1 MGDAARSGDSQEHT
15 LSVII
20 PVYRGERHLPGLVA
34 ELAPLTETQRTPEGH
49 PYRVTEVIL
58 VNDCGPDGSAG
69 VIRELAE
76 GRPWVRPVW
85 LSRNFGQHP
94 ATIAGIA
101 SSSGDW
107 VVTMDEDGQH
117 DPADVGALLD
127 TALRERSALVYA
139 SPRNETPHTAF
150 RNATSRASKLLI
162 NMLSGGDADATK
174 FHSYRLVLGE
184 VGRSVAAY
192 AGQGVYL
199 DVALSWV
206 ADRVTTC
213 PVTMRSEGD
222 RVSGYSVRTLVSH
235 FWRMV
240 MTSGTRGLRVVSLIG
255 ATFATF
261 GVVLAVVLAVDRL
274 AGGNV
279 PEGWT
284 STVVIV
290 LLCSGLILYALGIVA
305 EYIGVAVNMAMGK
318 PPYLIMSD
326 PQAGPL
332 GRSGRGT

>member
-1 MGDAARSGDSQEHT
+1 MGEATRPADDPEHT

-20 PVYRGERHLPGLVA
+20 PVYRGERHLPGLV
-34 ELAPLTETQRTPEGH
+34 EEIAPLTVPQRTPDGR
-49 PYRVTEVIL
+49 PYRVTELIL
-58 VNDCGPDGSAG
+58 VNDCGPDDSAR
-69 VIRELAE
+69 VLRDLAAAL
-76 GRPWVRPVW
+76 PWVRPVW

-117 DPADVGALLD
+117 DPAEIGALLD

-139 SPRNETPHTAF
+139 APRNETPHTAF
-150 RNATSRASKLLI
+150 RNTTSKVSKQLI
-162 NMLSGGDADATK
+162 NLLSGGNADATK
-174 FHSYRLVLGE
+174 FHSFRLMLGE
-184 VGRSVAAY
+184 IGRSVAAY

-213 PVTMRSEGD
+213 PVSMRSEGE
-222 RVSGYSVRTLVSH
+222 RTSGYSVRTLVSH

-255 ATFATF
+255 AVFATF
-261 GVVLAVVLAVDRL
+261 GLILAVVLAVDRL

>member
-1 MGDAARSGDSQEHT
+1 MGDAARPDPGQEHT
-15 LSVII
+15 ISVVV
-20 PVYRGERHLPGLVA
+20 PVYRGERHLPGLVD
-34 ELAPLTETQRTPEGH
+34 ELAPLTAPQRSPAGH
-49 PYRVTEVIL
+49 PFRVTEVIL
-58 VNDCGPDGSAG
+58 VNDCGPDDSAR
-69 VIRELAE
+69 VLRELAAAL
-76 GRPWVRPVW
+76 PWVRPVW
-85 LSRNFGQHP
+85 LSRNFGQHA
-94 ATIAGIA
+94 ATTAGIA

-117 DPADVGALLD
+117 DPADIGDLLD
-127 TALRERSALVYA
+127 TAMRERSTLVYA
-139 SPRNETPHTAF
+139 SPRNEAPHTAF
-150 RNATSRASKLLI
+150 RNTTSRVAKLLI

-174 FHSYRLVLGE
+174 FHSFRLMLGE
-184 VGRSVAAY
+184 IGRSVAAY

-213 PVTMRSEGD
+213 PVSMRSEGD
-222 RVSGYSVRTLVSH
+222 RVSGYSVRTLISH

-261 GVVLAVVLAVDRL
+261 GVALAVVLAIERL

-290 LLCSGLILYALGIVA
+290 LLCSGIILYALGIVA

-326 PQAGPL
+326 PHAGPL
-332 GRSGRGT
+332 GRDGRGT

>member
-1 MGDAARSGDSQEHT
+1 MVQATPDGTDLEHT
-15 LSVII
+15 LSVVI
-20 PVYRGERHLPGLVA
+20 PVYRGERHLPGLVE
-34 ELAPLTETQRTPEGH
+34 ELVPLTEPGRSPAGH

-58 VNDCGPDGSAG
+58 VNDCGPDDSAR
-69 VIRELAE
+69 VIRELAAAL
-76 GRPWVRPVW
+76 PWVRPVW
-85 LSRNFGQHP
+85 LSRNFGQHA
-94 ATIAGIA
+94 ATTAGIA

-117 DPADVGALLD
+117 DPADIGALLD
-127 TALRERSALVYA
+127 TAMRERSALVYA

-150 RNATSRASKLLI
+150 RNTTSRAAKLLI
-162 NMLSGGDADATK
+162 NLLSGGDADATK
-174 FHSYRLVLGE
+174 FHSYRLMLGE
-184 VGRSVAAY
+184 IGRSVAAY

-213 PVTMRSEGD
+213 PVSVRSEGE
-222 RVSGYSVRTLVSH
+222 RVSGYSVRTLLSH

-255 ATFATF
+255 AVFATF
-261 GVVLAVVLAVDRL
+261 GLVLAVVLAVERL

-284 STVVIV
+284 STVVIL

-318 PPYLIMSD
+318 PPYVIMSD
-326 PQAGPL
+326 PHSGPL
-332 GRSGRGT
+332 GRGGRAT